1 MALVV
6 QGLIVGPLLLVGL
19 YTLLSIYSCRCLIWV
34 HTLSPKLSIR
44 KLFVMNCLLTAILR
58 VMTFCSIAAI
68 AWLEYGYSDD
78 DNASATQDFYEKALV
93 VLFDFPDFSII
104 SAYAL
109 LFLVWCEAFLQV
121 LITAF
126 TLLRMIYSFNF
137 DTHIGSPP
145 LVKYE

>member
-1 MALVV
+1 M
-6 QGLIVGPLLLVGL
+6 
-19 YTLLSIYSCRCLIWV
+19 
-34 HTLSPKLSIR
+34 
-44 KLFVMNCLLTAILR
+44 MNCLLTAILR